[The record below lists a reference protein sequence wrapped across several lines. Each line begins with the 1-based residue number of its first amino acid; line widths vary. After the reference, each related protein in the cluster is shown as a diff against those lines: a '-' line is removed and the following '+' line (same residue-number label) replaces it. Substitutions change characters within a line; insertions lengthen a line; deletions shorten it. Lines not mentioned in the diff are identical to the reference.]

1 MAQRHVTILALALA
15 AGIAP
20 IAVQAQTTL
29 TPSQATPRD
38 NSSAGSTAR
47 ELKPLENLPTSQ
59 ATPGATPRDNSRVGS
74 EARELRPLVS
84 QPTSQATPGAT
95 PRDTS
100 SVGSEARGGPGTGP
114 FQRRQRPGAPAK
126 AAPAKAAPAAP
137 AATGTG
143 VVIGGPDAAKSTR
156 DINGAFLG
164 GGGAF
169 ERMPDGSLR
178 QVQ

>member
-15 AGIAP
+15 AGVAP

-29 TPSQATPRD
+29 TPSEATPRD
-38 NSSAGSTAR
+38 NSGAGSTAR
-47 ELKPLENLPTSQ
+47 ELKPEGNLPTSQ
-59 ATPGATPRDNSRVGS
+59 ATFGATPRDNSRVGS
-74 EARELRPLVS
+74 EPRELRPLTS
-84 QPTSQATPGAT
+84 QPSSQATPGST

-114 FQRRQRPGAPAK
+114 FQRRQRG
-126 AAPAKAAPAAP
+126 AAPAAP
-137 AATGTG
+137 SKAAPTAPAATGSGTG
-143 VVIGGPDAAKSTR
+143 VVIGGPDAAKSTSN
-156 DINGAFLG
+156 INGAFLG

>member
-29 TPSQATPRD
+29 SPSQATPRD

-74 EARELRPLVS
+74 EPRELRPMAS
-84 QPTSQATPGAT
+84 QPTSQATPGST

-114 FQRRQRPGAPAK
+114 FQRRQRPAAPAKATPAK
-126 AAPAKAAPAAP
+126 AAPAPAA
-137 AATGTG
+137 AGTG
-143 VVIGGPDAAKSTR
+143 VVIGGPDAAKSTS

-178 QVQ
+178 QVK

>member
-38 NSSAGSTAR
+38 NSSSGSTAR
-47 ELKPLENLPTSQ
+47 ELKPLENL
-59 ATPGATPRDNSRVGS
+59 
-74 EARELRPLVS
+74 
-84 QPTSQATPGAT
+84 PTSQATPGAT

-114 FQRRQRPGAPAK
+114 FQRRQRPGAPAS

>member
-38 NSSAGSTAR
+38 NSSSGSTAR
-47 ELKPLENLPTSQ
+47 ELKPLENLP
-59 ATPGATPRDNSRVGS
+59 N
-74 EARELRPLVS
+74 
-84 QPTSQATPGAT
+84 SQATPGAT

>member
-15 AGIAP
+15 AGVAP

-29 TPSQATPRD
+29 TPSEATPRD
-38 NSSAGSTAR
+38 NSGAGSTAR
-47 ELKPLENLPTSQ
+47 ELKPEGNLPTSQ
-59 ATPGATPRDNSRVGS
+59 ATPGS
-74 EARELRPLVS
+74 
-84 QPTSQATPGAT
+84 T

-114 FQRRQRPGAPAK
+114 FQRRQRG
-126 AAPAKAAPAAP
+126 AAPAAP
-137 AATGTG
+137 SKAAPTAPAATGSGTG
-143 VVIGGPDAAKSTR
+143 VVIGGPDAAKSTSN
-156 DINGAFLG
+156 INGAFLG

>member
-47 ELKPLENLPTSQ
+47 ELKPLENLP
-59 ATPGATPRDNSRVGS
+59 N
-74 EARELRPLVS
+74 
-84 QPTSQATPGAT
+84 SQATPGAT

>member
-38 NSSAGSTAR
+38 NSSSGSTAR

-74 EARELRPLVS
+74 EPRELRVPRHERRGDQLGRERHADRVGQRARPSAAYQPL
-84 QPTSQATPGAT
+84 
-95 PRDTS
+95 
-100 SVGSEARGGPGTGP
+100 
-114 FQRRQRPGAPAK
+114 
-126 AAPAKAAPAAP
+126 
-137 AATGTG
+137 
-143 VVIGGPDAAKSTR
+143 
-156 DINGAFLG
+156 
-164 GGGAF
+164 
-169 ERMPDGSLR
+169 
-178 QVQ
+178 

>member
-59 ATPGATPRDNSRVGS
+59 ATPGATPRD
-74 EARELRPLVS
+74 
-84 QPTSQATPGAT
+84 
-95 PRDTS
+95 TS

-114 FQRRQRPGAPAK
+114 FQRRQRPAPAH